1 MKRREIITLLGGA
14 AVWPLVARAQQKP
27 VPVIGFLNSA
37 SPDEYAPYVAAF
49 RKGLGE
55 IGYVEGR
62 NVAIEYRWAED
73 HYDRLSALLAD
84 LIGQKVTVIAATST
98 PAAVAAKAATTT
110 IPVVFTTASDPV
122 HLGLVS
128 NLNRPGGNVT
138 GATQLNVE
146 VGPKRLELMREL
158 IPSAT
163 DVGLL
168 LNPANVATG
177 AVSTDQQAAANTFG
191 LRLHVVHASTEREI
205 DDAFAKLVQLRA
217 RALIIGSDPFFNT
230 RSEQFAALTLRYSMP
245 SIHAYRAFAASGGLI
260 SYGGNL
266 EGSYHTAGTYTG
278 RILKGEKPGDLP
290 VQQSTKIELFINLK
304 TARALGLT
312 IPPTLLA
319 LADELIE

>member
-1 MKRREIITLLGGA
+1 
-14 AVWPLVARAQQKP
+14 
-27 VPVIGFLNSA
+27 
-37 SPDEYAPYVAAF
+37 
-49 RKGLGE
+49 
-55 IGYVEGR
+55 
-62 NVAIEYRWAED
+62 
-73 HYDRLSALLAD
+73 
-84 LIGQKVTVIAATST
+84 
-98 PAAVAAKAATTT
+98 
-110 IPVVFTTASDPV
+110 
-122 HLGLVS
+122 VS

-191 LRLHVVHASTEREI
+191 LRLHVVHASSEREI

-245 SIHAYRAFAASGGLI
+245 SIHAYRAFAASGGPI

-278 RILKGEKPGDLP
+278 RILKGEKPGDP
-290 VQQSTKIELFINLK
+290 TDI
-304 TARALGLT
+304 ARPCRRGDRVTGRVMFASGH
-312 IPPTLLA
+312 LLQVVFGDA
-319 LADELIE
+319 AGQVRSDPKADPISAS

>member
-1 MKRREIITLLGGA
+1 
-14 AVWPLVARAQQKP
+14 
-27 VPVIGFLNSA
+27 
-37 SPDEYAPYVAAF
+37 
-49 RKGLGE
+49 
-55 IGYVEGR
+55 
-62 NVAIEYRWAED
+62 
-73 HYDRLSALLAD
+73 
-84 LIGQKVTVIAATST
+84 VTVIAATST
-98 PAAVAAKAATTT
+98 PAAVAARAATTT

-158 IPSAT
+158 IPSAI

-177 AVSTDQQAAANTFG
+177 AVSTDQQAAASTLG
-191 LRLHVVHASTEREI
+191 LRLHVVHASSEREI
-205 DDAFAKLVQLRA
+205 DDAFAKLVQSRA
-217 RALIIGSDPFFNT
+217 RALIISSDPFFNT

-319 LADELIE
+319 RADEVIE